1 MKTTEFIKEG
11 EVIGTHGYGKFQVK
25 LSNGHECTCTVSG
38 KMSNAKINITTGDMV
53 EVSLSTYDL
62 SLGRIVR
69 RINTQQKKTTTSFPK
84 KKKKK

>member
-1 MKTTEFIKEG
+1 MKTTEIIKEG
-11 EVIGTHGYGKFQVK
+11 EVIGTHGYGKFLVK

-69 RINTQQKKTTTSFPK
+69 RINTQKQKKNNTAFTK
-84 KKKKK
+84 KKKK